1 MRINTIGWNNK
12 TSATKKSVRS
22 SGVFSLGGASDTTAT
37 AESSDVAYISP
48 MVSFAINQHD
58 EQDLAERR
66 KGQGKSIL
74 QTLSTLQR
82 DVLLDRVSPQTLHSL
97 KKQLAEDLSI
107 PSNPKLHSI
116 LQQIELR
123 ASVEIAKY
131 GL

>member
-1 MRINTIGWNNK
+1 MQINTISWNNK
-12 TSATKKSVRS
+12 TAPTKRAVRS
-22 SGVFSLGGASDTTAT
+22 GGAFSLGSAADSVAT
-37 AESSDVAYISP
+37 DESSDVGYISP
-48 MVSFAINQHD
+48 MVSFAINQQD
-58 EQDLAERR
+58 EHDLAERR

-107 PSNPKLHSI
+107 PSNPKLHSV

-123 ASVEIAKY
+123 ACVELAKY